1 MDRTTNIRV
10 TGMTCAMC
18 AQAITSALR
27 DIPGVAEASVDLS
40 REIASVRYDGS
51 KVDIPKIS
59 ASIREIGYGVVEEKS
74 TVQIGGMTC
83 AMCVKA
89 VEGSLLGLDGV
100 TSARVNLAS
109 EKAYLTYVPGTV
121 TSKDIKKAV
130 EGIGY
135 RYLGS
140 EEEKGEE
147 VRQKLYRKEQ
157 TLRAIRFSLG
167 LGLGLLMM
175 LAMHL
180 MEMDMMMHIAMFIIT
195 TPVFAFIGYPVLR
208 AAVMAIRHGNLNM
221 DVMYSL
227 GMGVAYISSVLG
239 TFELLL
245 NMDFIFYDTVLM
257 LAGFLTLG
265 RFLEARA
272 KGKANAAVRKLIGL
286 QPRTAHVIREGK
298 ELEIDAEE
306 VLVGDLITIK
316 PGERVP
322 VDGKVKEGRGNVDES
337 MLSGEPLPVPKGPN
351 DPLIGGTVNGQGL
364 LRMEA
369 TRVGKDT
376 VLSGI
381 IRLVEEAQ
389 GSRPAI
395 QKLADKV
402 VSYFI
407 PFVLIVAILSFVVW
421 YIVVGEELLFSLS
434 TLISVLVIA
443 CPCALGLATP
453 TAVTVGIGRGAELG
467 ILIKNGEAL
476 ERSHSIDTVLLDKTG
491 TITEGRPRVVEIV
504 PFKGTEREL
513 LLMTASLEKG
523 SEHPLGH
530 AVLERAKG
538 IELFR
543 PEDVSA
549 IEGKGIKGRVNGHD
563 VLVGNKALMN
573 DAKVVVPALALNGI
587 ERLEANAR
595 TVLMVA
601 VDGVY
606 HGSMAIEDT
615 ISEGSAEAV
624 TRLVSRGI
632 EVIMV
637 TGDNERTA
645 RSIGKRVGIDKVMAQ
660 VLPHEKAEKV
670 KELQGKGRKVAFV
683 GDGIN
688 DAPALAQADVGIA
701 LGSGTDIAME
711 SGDIV
716 LVKGDLRDAVAGL
729 ELSKKVMTRIKQNI
743 FWAFFYNAALI
754 PVAAGALHPLFGIT
768 LRPEFAGLA
777 MALSSVT
784 VISLS
789 LMLKGY
795 VPPSKRKR

>member
-1 MDRTTNIRV
+1 MI
-10 TGMTCAMC
+10 
-18 AQAITSALR
+18 
-27 DIPGVAEASVDLS
+27 EARVDLA
-40 REIASVRYDGS
+40 REVATVKYDPK
-51 KVDIPKIS
+51 KVGIPQLV
-59 ASIREIGYGVVEEKS
+59 ARIRDVGYGIVEEKS
-74 TVQIGGMTC
+74 TVSVGGMTC
-83 AMCVKA
+83 VMCVKA
-89 VEGSLLGLDGV
+89 VEDALMTVDGV
-100 TSARVNLAS
+100 TSARVNLAA
-109 EKAYLTYVPGTV
+109 EKAYVTYLPGTV
-121 TSKDIKKAV
+121 STRDIKKAV

-135 RYLGS
+135 KFLGS
-140 EEEKGEE
+140 EEERGEE

-157 TLRAIRFSLG
+157 TLRAVRFSLG

-180 MEMDMMMHIAMFIIT
+180 LEMDMMMHLIMFAVT

-208 AAVMAIRHGNLNM
+208 AAAISLRHGNLNM

-239 TFELLL
+239 TFEVLLS
-245 NMDFIFYDTVLM
+245 MDFIFYDTVLM

-286 QPRTAHVIREGK
+286 QPRTAHVTRDTK
-298 ELEIDAEE
+298 ELDIDAEQ
-306 VLVGDLITIK
+306 VLVGDLVTVK

-322 VDGKVKEGRGNVDES
+322 VDGKVKGGRSHVDES
-337 MLSGEPLPVPKGPN
+337 MLSGEPLPVSKGPN
-351 DPLIGGTVNGQGL
+351 DQLIGGTVNGPGL
-364 LRMEA
+364 LQMEA

-395 QKLADKV
+395 QKLADRV

-407 PFVLIVAILSFVVW
+407 PFVLTVAILSFVVW
-421 YIVVGEELLFSLS
+421 YLVVGEDLLFSLS

-491 TITEGRPRVVEIV
+491 TITEGKPRVVELV
-504 PFKGTEREL
+504 PFKGTERDL
-513 LLMTASLEKG
+513 LVMTASLEKG

-530 AVLERAKG
+530 AVMERAKG
-538 IELFR
+538 LELFR
-543 PEDVSA
+543 PEDVLA
-549 IEGKGIKGRVNGHD
+549 LEGKGVKGRVNGHE
-563 VLVGNKALMN
+563 VLVGNRALMN
-573 DAKVVVPALALNGI
+573 DAKVVVPAQALKGI
-587 ERLEANAR
+587 ERLEAGAR

-601 VDGVY
+601 VDGEFM
-606 HGSMAIEDT
+606 GSMAIEDT

-624 TRLVSRGI
+624 SRLRSRGV

-645 RSIGKRVGIDKVMAQ
+645 LSIGKRVGIDKVMAH
-660 VLPHEKAEKV
+660 VLPRDKAEKV
-670 KELQGKGRKVAFV
+670 RELQGKGRKVAFV

-701 LGSGTDIAME
+701 MGNGTDIAME

-729 ELSKKVMTRIKQNI
+729 ELSSKVMSRIRQNI

-784 VISLS
+784 VVSLS

-795 VPPSKRKR
+795 VPPSKRKKTR